1 MFTPKEKPDPA
12 HDHLRNSVNYDNE
25 IVSRVGR
32 VVTTVIGGLFPVVSI
47 VVLYA
52 IEDMKTR
59 LGVLAAVT
67 VSFSLCLSLATR
79 AKVTEVFGAAAA

>member
-1 MFTPKEKPDPA
+1 MFTQQEKPDPA
-12 HDHLRNSVNYDNE
+12 DEHLRNSVNYDME
-25 IVSRVGR
+25 IVNRVGK
-32 VVTTVIGGLFPVVSI
+32 VITTVIGGLFPVVSI

-52 IEDMKTR
+52 IKDMKTR

-79 AKVTEVFGAAAA
+79 AKITEVFGAAAA